1 MGRSLSSADSQR
13 ANRFRE
19 LYRTLLTPVG
29 LIVTV
34 SGVFYANLASFFG
47 KESPLVA
54 YQLLIGS
61 AVVLLI
67 ASSFFY
73 GYAQLDAQRYQRKL
87 SQLAF
92 GCMMIA
98 AFVSSTVLVAPL
110 FSMLIPAEDRTPPS
124 IIVGLLYILVGLWQ
138 TNRFCKSKL

>member
-1 MGRSLSSADSQR
+1 MSSGDPQR
-13 ANRFRE
+13 AERFRE

-47 KESPLVA
+47 KESALVA

-61 AVVLLI
+61 AVALLI

-73 GYAQLDAQRYQRKL
+73 GYAHMDVQRYQRKR

-92 GCMMIA
+92 GCMMVA
-98 AFVSSTVLVAPL
+98 AFVSSTALVAPL
-110 FSMLIPAEDRTPPS
+110 FSMFIPAEDRTLPS
-124 IIVGLLYILVGLWQ
+124 ISVGLLYILVGLWQ
-138 TNRFCKSKL
+138 TNRFCKSRL